1 MFFILFVGI
10 IGIFFSYK
18 GIDFDILLKWLIFFI
33 DFLYKNLKNFVDWYE
48 FLINVV
54 FLVIFIFLGIFIV
67 FFFYKFVYLD
77 LQNLNLLNLFEKNV
91 FNKKVVDYF

>member
-77 LQNLNLLNLFEKNV
+77 L
-91 FNKKVVDYF
+91 